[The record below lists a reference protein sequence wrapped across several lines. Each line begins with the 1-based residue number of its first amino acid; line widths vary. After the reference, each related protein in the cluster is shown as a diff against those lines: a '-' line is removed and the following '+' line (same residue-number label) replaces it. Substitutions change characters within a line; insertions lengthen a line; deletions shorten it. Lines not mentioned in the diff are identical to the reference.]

1 MMTTPVSDMIPT
13 LTLREWE
20 NNEDS
25 HESLLSA
32 LEAGSS
38 IHRQNAHG
46 ETLLMLAARMG
57 GSVELP
63 RLLLAK
69 GIVLEIA
76 DAKGYTALA
85 HAVLW
90 HHTELVRLL
99 ISAGADVHVRDKW
112 GHTLLMLVVQSTH
125 PENKAI
131 IRLLLDA
138 GVDPLAKDI
147 CGYTAWTYA
156 RIFGAAPEVEALLNP
171 QEELIA

>member
-1 MMTTPVSDMIPT
+1 MMTTHISDTTTIPA
-13 LTLREWE
+13 LREWE
-20 NNEDS
+20 NNEDA
-25 HESLLSA
+25 HDRLLA
-32 LEAGSS
+32 AWEAGGG
-38 IHRQNAHG
+38 IHQQNVHG
-46 ETLLMLAARMG
+46 ETLLMIAARMG
-57 GSVELP
+57 GSLELP

-69 GIVLEIA
+69 GIGLEIA
-76 DAKGYTALA
+76 DRKGYTALS

-125 PENKAI
+125 RENEAI

-138 GVDPLAKDI
+138 GVAPHAKDI

-156 RIFGAAPEVEALLNP
+156 RIFGASPKVEALLNSP
-171 QEELIA
+171 EKLIA

>member
-1 MMTTPVSDMIPT
+1 MTTPISDTTTIPA
-13 LTLREWE
+13 LTEMG
-20 NNEDS
+20 NGDDAYN
-25 HESLLSA
+25 SLLTA
-32 LEAGSS
+32 WEAGGD
-38 IHRQNAHG
+38 ICRQNALG

-57 GSVELP
+57 GGLDLP

-69 GIVLEIA
+69 GIGLEIA
-76 DAKGYTALA
+76 DAKGYTALS

-112 GHTLLMLVVQSTH
+112 GHTLLMLVVQSAH
-125 PENKAI
+125 PENEAI

-156 RIFGAAPEVEALLNP
+156 RIFGATPEVEALLNP
-171 QEELIA
+171 HEELIA

>member
-1 MMTTPVSDMIPT
+1 MMNILSIPSHAFPEIMST
-13 LTLREWE
+13 
-20 NNEDS
+20 EDS
-25 HESLLSA
+25 HDSHLAAWEV
-32 LEAGSS
+32 GDR
-38 IHRQNAHG
+38 IHQQNAHG
-46 ETLLMLAARMG
+46 ETLLMIAARMS
-57 GSVELP
+57 GSLDFP

-69 GIVLEIA
+69 GIGLEIA
-76 DAKGYTALA
+76 DKKGYTALS

-99 ISAGADVHVRDKW
+99 ISVGADVHVRDKW
-112 GHTLLMLVVQSTH
+112 RHTLLMLVVQSSH
-125 PENKAI
+125 PENEAI

-156 RIFGAAPEVEALLNP
+156 RIFGATPKVEALLNP

>member
-1 MMTTPVSDMIPT
+1 MTTPISSQTPLP
-13 LTLREWE
+13 LTEMG
-20 NNEDS
+20 NGDDAYY
-25 HESLLSA
+25 SLPA
-32 LEAGSS
+32 AWEAGGG
-38 IHRQNAHG
+38 IHQQNAHG
-46 ETLLMLAARMG
+46 ETLLMIAARMG
-57 GSVELP
+57 GSLDFP

-69 GIVLEIA
+69 GIGLEIA
-76 DAKGYTALA
+76 DKKGYTALS

-112 GHTLLMLVVQSTH
+112 RHTLLMLVVQSSH
-125 PENKAI
+125 PENEAI

-156 RIFGAAPEVEALLNP
+156 RIFGATAEVEALLNP
-171 QEELIA
+171 REELIA